1 MSKIYGFYAGSHDP
15 TIAYIEDGEIKCVI
29 QEERI
34 KRIKS
39 GNDHPQN
46 PYLAQQAIEKETGV
60 AIKDAD
66 FIACSTPVG
75 YKWIKEA
82 GLPLKGIR
90 TFDHQY
96 CHAVGAYLTSGFK
109 GKCLVFTYD
118 GGGDHSNGGVWLCEG
133 SRMTNVKE
141 FLVATDASL
150 GRVWM
155 AATEALGWKM
165 LKDEGKVMGMAGNGE
180 YNEFLYNT
188 IKTLFEYDKE
198 NCKFSP
204 SGNGSLSTFV
214 FNSLKEMGWCEGSKN
229 RYDLAY
235 NLQKYTEDIMLE
247 IIKDFTIRWPEHSK
261 QMCFAGGIF
270 ANVKMNYK
278 INSLKNIDE
287 IFVYPPMG
295 DDGLA
300 LGSALA
306 MAKELREWEVPKKLP
321 NMFMGIS
328 YSEEQI
334 KNEVAP
340 YDFKSIDYDPN
351 IVALHLDEGQ
361 IGAFFKGKFEHGP
374 RALGAR
380 SIIVKTTE
388 KSTHELLNTRLN
400 RHEVM
405 PFAPMV
411 LKDKASDIFYGAE
424 KSSYTAEF
432 MTLCYLAK
440 EEWIPKI
447 PACIHNVD
455 NTGRPQFVNPETNP
469 HWYKLLKA
477 YYDKT
482 GIPVLLNTSFNG
494 HGEPI
499 VNTPTQAFEHLKN
512 KTIDFLIVEDK
523 IYYRNET
530 L

>member
-1 MSKIYGFYAGSHDP
+1 MSKIYGFFAGSHDP

-46 PYLAQQAIEKETGV
+46 PYQARPVIEEQTGV
-60 AIKDAD
+60 PITEAD
-66 FIACSTPVG
+66 FIACATPVG
-75 YKWIKEA
+75 YKWVKEA
-82 GLPLKGIR
+82 NLPLKGIR
-90 TFDHQY
+90 SFDHQY
-96 CHAVGAYLTSGFK
+96 CHAVGAYMNSGFK
-109 GKCLVFTYD
+109 GKALTFTYD
-118 GGGDHSNGGVWLCEG
+118 GGGDHTNGGIWLCEDG
-133 SRMTNVKE
+133 DMKLVKE
-141 FLVATDASL
+141 FDIATDASL

-180 YNEFLYNT
+180 YNEFLYNS
-188 IKTLFEYDKE
+188 IKELFGYNKDK
-198 NCKFSP
+198 FAFTP
-204 SGNGSLSTFV
+204 VGNGSLAAFV
-214 FNSLKEMGWCEGSKN
+214 FDQLREMGWCEGEKN

-235 NLQKYTEDIMLE
+235 NLQKYTEDIMIE
-247 IIKDFTIRWPEHSK
+247 IIQDFAKRWPEYSK

-278 INSLKNIDE
+278 INGLSE
-287 IFVYPPMG
+287 IEEMFVYPPMG

-300 LGSALA
+300 LGAAIA
-306 MAKELREWEVPKKLP
+306 MAKELGEWVLPKRLP
-321 NMFMGIS
+321 NMFMGVS
-328 YSEEQI
+328 YTNEEIDQAASSY
-334 KNEVAP
+334 N
-340 YDFKSIDYDPN
+340 FSSIPYDPN
-351 IVALHLDEGQ
+351 IVADHLEQGQ

-388 KSTHELLNTRLN
+388 RSTHELLNTRLN

-405 PFAPMV
+405 PFAPVV
-411 LKDKASDIFYGAE
+411 LKDKANDIFYNAD

-455 NTGRPQFVNPETNP
+455 NTGRPQFANPETNP
-469 HWYKLLKA
+469 HWYELVKA

-499 VNTPTQAFEHLKN
+499 VNTPTQAFEHLDKG
-512 KTIDFLIVEDK
+512 TIDFLIAEDK
-523 IYYRNET
+523 IFYKK
-530 L
+530 